1 MDFEYLLFLL
11 TRFLLCHR
19 AIRIQDTGPAPS
31 LFGLNFNFTDA
42 RVMHIA
48 NFSINIEN
56 HRLSS
61 ERTPVLPLTI
71 ETRDGARI
79 DLQIAETTPSIQ
91 SPPSREEVHE
101 EPMHYHLEPH
111 LVFDRPVE
119 RLDEFKIADRAKILL
134 SRSAP
139 TMDFVRCD
147 GLETTQRLYLDPDQR
162 SRPIALRLG
171 GRRIPFNRRTLTWGA
186 AKKQRWTFKPF
197 SLNRP
202 QRIETDPRNPT
213 LPQTLI
219 SVLGDVYDAAWM
231 LTQRDL
237 RPAGTFPEHYLL
249 LHQKETGDDDAQS
262 RL

>member
-1 MDFEYLLFLL
+1 MEIESLLLLL

-19 AIRIQDTGPAPS
+19 AIRIQGTGPSPS

-48 NFSINIEN
+48 NYSINVEN
-56 HRLSS
+56 HRLSP
-61 ERTPVLPLTI
+61 ERAPALPLTI
-71 ETRDGARI
+71 ETRDGARF
-79 DLQIAETTPSIQ
+79 DLQIAETTPPIQ
-91 SPPSREEVHE
+91 SSPAREQVHE
-101 EPMHYHLEPH
+101 EPLHYHLEPH
-111 LVFDRPVE
+111 LVFDRPLE
-119 RLDEFKIADRAKILL
+119 GLDEFKVADRAKILL
-134 SRSAP
+134 SRNASSI
-139 TMDFVRCD
+139 DFVRCD
-147 GLETTQRLYLDPDQR
+147 GLETTQRLYLDPGQR

-171 GRRIPFNRRTLTWGA
+171 GRRIPFNRRTLTWGRS
-186 AKKQRWTFKPF
+186 KKQRWLFRPF

-219 SVLGDVYDAAWM
+219 SVLGDVYDGAWM

-237 RPAGTFPEHYLL
+237 HPAGTFPEHYLL
-249 LHQKETGDDDAQS
+249 LHQRINGDDDARA